1 MSARSWPVSRPRRS
15 GLFLLLL
22 FLLALVVSYRA
33 AEVRPFQLLLGE
45 GRDNLLAF
53 VRGMF
58 PPDFSLDFLRF
69 TLRPTLETIQISVMG
84 TALAILIGFPLSLLA
99 ASNLTFRG
107 VLHEA
112 TTERRPLAR
121 ALRAVPY
128 FLARAILNLFR
139 AVPEFVWA
147 LLFVRAVG
155 LGPLPGVLA
164 IGVGYGGILGKIYAE
179 IFEGVDPRPI
189 EAFQSTGAS
198 RPSIFLYGFLP
209 QALPNLLS
217 YSLYR
222 WECAIRAAAILGFV
236 GAGGIGQQIELS
248 LRMFNHQEV
257 VTLILVLLLLISG
270 VEQLSAFLRRRIA

>member
-1 MSARSWPVSRPRRS
+1 
-15 GLFLLLL
+15 
-22 FLLALVVSYRA
+22 
-33 AEVRPFQLLLGE
+33 
-45 GRDNLLAF
+45 
-53 VRGMF
+53 MF

-112 TTERRPLAR
+112 ATERRPWSR
-121 ALRAVPY
+121 ALRIVPY
-128 FLARAILNLFR
+128 FLARGILNFFR

-198 RPSIFLYGFLP
+198 LPSIFLYGFLP

-236 GAGGIGQQIELS
+236 GAGGIGQQIEIS

-257 VTLILVLLLLISG
+257 VTLILILLLLISG
-270 VEQLSAFLRRRIA
+270 VEQLSAFLRRQIA